1 MKFVAVVSTL
11 LIASASAFAP
21 ASTSE
26 VCVNFSI
33 FNFQSKCR
41 HVERMEAKKKRLS
54 REARKDLGCPTRPSV
69 LLYHLQYF
77 DLKNEQ
83 ISPHT
88 NVISFFYI

>member
-33 FNFQSKCR
+33 FNFHQKCR
-41 HVERMEAKKKRLS
+41 HVERIQAKKN
-54 REARKDLGCPTRPSV
+54 D
-69 LLYHLQYF
+69 
-77 DLKNEQ
+77 
-83 ISPHT
+83 
-88 NVISFFYI
+88 

>member
-33 FNFQSKCR
+33 FNFHQKCR
-41 HVERMEAKKKRLS
+41 HVERIQAKKTIES
-54 REARKDLGCPTRPSV
+54 RGTEGFGMSHPPERFVVSSTV
-69 LLYHLQYF
+69 LWSH
-77 DLKNEQ
+77 KNEQ
-83 ISPHT
+83 IPPHT
-88 NVISFFYI
+88 NVISFFIY